1 MEENKMGV
9 MPVNKLLISMAL
21 PMMISM
27 LVQALYNIVDS
38 MFVAQISENALTA
51 VSLAFPAQNLMIAIG
66 TGTGV
71 GINALVSR
79 SLGERNQERANLIA
93 NNGLAL
99 YVISGILFA
108 IFGLLGSNL
117 FFRAQTDDPEIVRL
131 GTEYLRICC
140 LLSTAIFLQFGFE
153 RILQAT
159 GRTFYTMLTQGLG
172 AIVNIIMDPILIFGL
187 FGAPKLG
194 VRGAAIATV
203 FGQICAASLA
213 CFFNKKKNDDIV
225 INPKK
230 YHLQAHAVK
239 SIYAIG
245 IPSICMASIGSI
257 MTFGMNKILIGF
269 TSTAAAVFG
278 VYFKLQSFI
287 FMPVFGLNNGMVPII
302 GFNYGARKPDRLM
315 KTMLTQGLGAIV
327 NIIMDPILI
336 FGLFGAPKL
345 GVRGAAI
352 ATVFGQI
359 CAASLACFFNKK
371 KNDDIVINP
380 KKYHLQAHAVKSI
393 YAIGIPSICMAS
405 IGSIM
410 TFGMNKIL
418 IGFTSTAAAV
428 FGVYFKLQSFI
439 FMPVFGLNNG
449 MVPIIGFNYGARK
462 PDRLMKTMRLAVTYA
477 VSIMIIGMILFW
489 AFTKQ
494 LLGIFNAS
502 EQMLAIGIPALRI
515 ISLSFLLAG
524 FDIIIISVMQ
534 ALGHGVISLIIS
546 MMRQLVVL
554 LPAAFLFS
562 KIWGLGAV
570 WIAFPLAECVSL
582 CVTLLFWRKVYRNEI
597 QPLYNAER

>member
-51 VSLAFPAQNLMIAIG
+51 VSLAFPAQNLMIAVG

-79 SLGERNQERANLIA
+79 SLGERNGERANLIA
-93 NNGLAL
+93 NNGLLL
-99 YVISGILFA
+99 YVLSGIVFALFG
-108 IFGLLGSNL
+108 IFGSRL
-117 FFRAQTDDPEIVRL
+117 FFRAQTSDLEIVEL
-131 GTEYLRICC
+131 GTQYLRICC

-159 GRTFYTMLTQGLG
+159 GRTIYTMLTQGLG
-172 AIVNIIMDPILIFGL
+172 AIVNIILDPILIFGL

-194 VRGAAIATV
+194 VSGAAVATV

-245 IPSICMASIGSI
+245 IPSICMASIGSV

-278 VYFKLQSFI
+278 VYFKLQSF
-287 FMPVFGLNNGMVPII
+287 V
-302 GFNYGARKPDRLM
+302 
-315 KTMLTQGLGAIV
+315 
-327 NIIMDPILI
+327 
-336 FGLFGAPKL
+336 
-345 GVRGAAI
+345 
-352 ATVFGQI
+352 
-359 CAASLACFFNKK
+359 
-371 KNDDIVINP
+371 
-380 KKYHLQAHAVKSI
+380 
-393 YAIGIPSICMAS
+393 
-405 IGSIM
+405 
-410 TFGMNKIL
+410 
-418 IGFTSTAAAV
+418 
-428 FGVYFKLQSFI
+428 

-489 AFTKQ
+489 AFTPQ
-494 LLGIFNAS
+494 LLAIFNAS
-502 EQMLAIGIPALRI
+502 AQMLSIGIPALRI

-546 MMRQLVVL
+546 ILRQLAVL
-554 LPAAFLFS
+554 LPAAFIFS
-562 KIWGLGAV
+562 KIWGLNTV
-570 WIAFPLAECVSL
+570 WIAFPLAECVAL
-582 CVTLLFWRKVYRNEI
+582 TVTILFWRKVYCNEI
-597 QPLYNAER
+597 QSLYNAER